1 MKPTFYL
8 TLVVVTIFSFSSILA
23 KKPVDEQ
30 HCEVCIKTV
39 NTFVETLPEADKSK
53 PEKIEQ
59 AFKKFCSKVKVD
71 SKEHRLCFY
80 IGALE
85 TSATYAVA
93 DLSKPL
99 AWGIPPEKI
108 CRERLFKTNPQICDI
123 KFERQID
130 VNAVDLNKLKVK
142 DLKKILSDW
151 GEAADFIEKSE
162 FIKRINEVKDK
173 YTSGSKSTTGTDKKD
188 L

>member
-1 MKPTFYL
+1 MQ
-8 TLVVVTIFSFSSILA
+8 SFSYLIFLIAVLFTFSTVHS

-30 HCEVCIKTV
+30 HCEVCIKTIT
-39 NTFVETLPEADKSK
+39 TFADTLTDSDKTK
-53 PEKIEQ
+53 AEKIEQ
-59 AFKKFCSKVKVD
+59 AFKIYCSKVKVD
-71 SKEHRLCFY
+71 TKEHRLCYY

-85 TSATYAVA
+85 TSATYAIG

-99 AWGIPPEKI
+99 SWGIPVEKI
-108 CRERLFKTNPQICDI
+108 CRERLSKTNPQICDL
-123 KFERQID
+123 KYEKQID

-151 GEAADFIEKSE
+151 GETADFIEKSE

-173 YTSGSKSTTGTDKKD
+173 YVKPTADSNKKD